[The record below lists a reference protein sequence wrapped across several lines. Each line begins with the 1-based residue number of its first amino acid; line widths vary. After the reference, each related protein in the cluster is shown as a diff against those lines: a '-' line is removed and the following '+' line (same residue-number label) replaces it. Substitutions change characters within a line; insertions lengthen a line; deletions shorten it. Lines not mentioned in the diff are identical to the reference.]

1 MLQDISIYCLIWEN
15 NRLTWFI
22 YTLFKY
28 RFENRDRHLA
38 SRSSSWIGQFFPSI
52 HLYEKILRGER
63 LQDVSG
69 VCNVFAHKLLKC
81 NILTIFLLFCS
92 IPYWVE
98 FLCLFLTLAVD
109 LLCVNEF
116 YLTVSP
122 SQSFNQSNLVG
133 NKILQNVCLFE
144 KYFWVFLTLRK
155 CHICVYAFRIKKEL
169 ATSEVIFTLLVCYGS
184 TPSNFTVLVN
194 NSDSDGAWQKI
205 RTTSPF

>member
-1 MLQDISIYCLIWEN
+1 MHPNACLQFHKCENKCTVSMLQDISIYCLIWEN

-116 YLTVSP
+116 YLTVSLP
-122 SQSFNQSNLVG
+122 LNHLTSQ
-133 NKILQNVCLFE
+133 I
-144 KYFWVFLTLRK
+144 
-155 CHICVYAFRIKKEL
+155 
-169 ATSEVIFTLLVCYGS
+169 LLVIKYCKMFVYLRS
-184 TPSNFTVLVN
+184 IFEY
-194 NSDSDGAWQKI
+194 
-205 RTTSPF
+205 F